1 MAEGDVGCAGGVEQG
16 GGDAPIWIIWDP
28 QMALHCSK
36 VWLELLVAVGS
47 GSSRAGQSPGTVGL
61 SRHEA

>member
-16 GGDAPIWIIWDP
+16 GGDAPVWIIWDP

-36 VWLELLVAVGS
+36 VRLELLVAVGS
-47 GSSRAGQSPGTVGL
+47 GSS
-61 SRHEA
+61 